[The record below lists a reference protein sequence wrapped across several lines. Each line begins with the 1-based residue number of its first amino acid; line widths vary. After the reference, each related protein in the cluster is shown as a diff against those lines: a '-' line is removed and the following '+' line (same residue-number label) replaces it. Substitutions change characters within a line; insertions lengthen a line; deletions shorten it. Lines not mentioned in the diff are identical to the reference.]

1 MKYNN
6 QSINK
11 LRFIEH
17 NRFLQIYLLSLK
29 LPSWDIIG
37 LNLMGFPITEEEY
50 EFVIS
55 KTRKQGDLQNVGF

>member
-6 QSINK
+6 QSINN

-37 LNLMGFPITEEEY
+37 LNLLGFPITKEEY

-55 KTRKQGDLQNVGF
+55 KTRKQEVNGYDR